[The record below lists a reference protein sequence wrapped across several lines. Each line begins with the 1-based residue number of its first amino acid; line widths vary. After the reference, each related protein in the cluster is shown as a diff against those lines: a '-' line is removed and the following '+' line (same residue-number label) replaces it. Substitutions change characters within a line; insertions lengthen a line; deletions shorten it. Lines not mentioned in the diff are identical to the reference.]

1 MWLII
6 GILVAALLFGMAMR
20 RKERRLPLVG
30 APRKIDVAGILLSV
44 TALATEIYLI
54 DNTDRV
60 NSGGLWQWGGEA
72 LLLIGYLG
80 GGLIIGRWYATL
92 LLPLLAILIAIPAGE
107 NPAYTG
113 DIPWVAF
120 IYVFLLP
127 VWIALVAVGV
137 GIHKLAVRFRGRRE
151 PRTA

>member
-30 APRKIDVAGILLSV
+30 APRKIDVAGILLSA

-107 NPAYTG
+107 N
-113 DIPWVAF
+113 
-120 IYVFLLP
+120 
-127 VWIALVAVGV
+127 
-137 GIHKLAVRFRGRRE
+137 
-151 PRTA
+151 